1 MIKYALRGCCAIE
14 LKQLDYLIAVAE
26 SGSMHLAAERLHV
39 SQQNISRVLKQLES
53 ELRIK
58 IFNKS
63 TVGTKLTPEGEKVY
77 LHALKIRKEVQLLL
91 EDITTVS
98 NAQDSSKIKGNLT
111 VYYSNAITAIVNSY
125 IFPFQKQYH
134 NILFSAVE
142 TKTNDIFSYILNN
155 EQAYFVFFQS
165 SMKKL
170 MIHRRETNE
179 NLYGESR

>member
-91 EDITTVS
+91 EDITTDTLSLHYTLAHPS
-98 NAQDSSKIKGNLT
+98 NYNVDSYPLTLPQYNNASLQKSQSKIENFNLLLC
-111 VYYSNAITAIVNSY
+111 YKL
-125 IFPFQKQYH
+125 IFLKKKKKKQK
-134 NILFSAVE
+134 
-142 TKTNDIFSYILNN
+142 T
-155 EQAYFVFFQS
+155 
-165 SMKKL
+165 
-170 MIHRRETNE
+170 
-179 NLYGESR
+179 